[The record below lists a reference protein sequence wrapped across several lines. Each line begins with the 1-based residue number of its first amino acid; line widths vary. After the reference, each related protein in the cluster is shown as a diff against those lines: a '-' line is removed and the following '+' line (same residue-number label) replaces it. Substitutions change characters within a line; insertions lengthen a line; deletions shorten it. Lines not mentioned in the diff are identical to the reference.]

1 MAGADQSR
9 EEIHD
14 LVRVAIL
21 GRRPITAMYHGQVRR
36 LCPHVVG
43 WSKQGRLQMLCY
55 QYGGGSQ
62 SGLRTGDGF
71 ANWRCMALEGLSDVE
86 LRNDPWQ
93 TAEFVH
99 PQTCIEQ
106 IEVAVEG
113 WPTTTRN
120 RDSAEVA
127 GAGSGQS

>member
-1 MAGADQSR
+1 
-9 EEIHD
+9 
-14 LVRVAIL
+14 
-21 GRRPITAMYHGQVRR
+21 
-36 LCPHVVG
+36 
-43 WSKQGRLQMLCY
+43 
-55 QYGGGSQ
+55 
-62 SGLRTGDGF
+62 
-71 ANWRCMALEGLSDVE
+71 MALEGLSDVE